1 MGNVFV
7 CEFFQES
14 NAFNPTLTTFED
26 FASSGICEGEAL
38 VHSYGKAGVTVQA
51 MLDVLSSR
59 GLQAVGGVRMRSKS
73 GGPVD
78 HKVVDWFV
86 EKTLTALRGTQQLA
100 GVSISLHGAT
110 QSDTSFD
117 VCGDILEAIRET
129 VGENV
134 KIAVSFDLHANITR
148 KMARAAD
155 YICGYRTY
163 PHLDFYETGYRA
175 ATFLADAL
183 EGRSAETAWVSVPM
197 IAPAHGYTTAA
208 GGLKKLMDYGHS
220 LTENGTILDFTVF
233 HAQPWL
239 DVPEIGSTVLV
250 TAWDGDVAGDV
261 ANHMAEMLFDLR
273 QEMQG
278 SPLWSIEEV
287 IQVAICNTEDKPVIL
302 VDSADSP
309 NAGACGDS
317 ADVLEKVLPYR
328 ESLRTAFSLN
338 DAAAVEKAFQ
348 LGVGACADFPLGASI
363 APELSKPVTVSNATV
378 RSLHDGTFR
387 LGGPAERG
395 QLRHMGRSAVLQAGE
410 ISILVTQ
417 RGQNNG
423 DLQFYRGFGIEPTLC
438 RLVDVKACSSF
449 RAGYEPISAKIC
461 NTATLGAAGTVLNC
475 LPYRRIPEKFYP
487 FREIE
492 KDQISSCAYLG
503 GHRSTRTR

>member
-1 MGNVFV
+1 MKNVFV
-7 CEFFQES
+7 CEFLQES
-14 NAFNPTLTTFED
+14 NAFNPTLTSFED
-26 FASSGICEGEAL
+26 FSSSGICEGEEL
-38 VHSYGKAGVTVQA
+38 VHSNGKAGVTVQA

-78 HKVVDWFV
+78 HNVVDWFV
-86 EKTLTALRGTQQLA
+86 EKTLTALKAVDQLA

-110 QSDTSFD
+110 QSDTSVD
-117 VCGDILEAIRET
+117 VCGDILAAIRET
-129 VGENV
+129 VGETV
-134 KIAVSFDLHANITR
+134 KIAVALDLHANITQ

-155 YICGYRTY
+155 FICGYRTY

-175 ATFLADAL
+175 ASFLADAL
-183 EGRSAETAWVSVPM
+183 DGRSAQTAWVSVPM

-208 GGLKKLMDYGHS
+208 GGLKKLMDYGYS
-220 LTENGTILDFTVF
+220 LAENGTILDFTVF

-239 DVPEIGSTVLV
+239 DASEFGAAVLV
-250 TAWDGDVAGDV
+250 TAQDGAVAGEI
-261 ANHMAEMLFDLR
+261 ASEMAQMLFELR
-273 QEMQG
+273 QELQG
-278 SPLWSIEEV
+278 PPLWSIEEV
-287 IQVAICNTEDKPVIL
+287 IQAAMDNGEDKPVIL

-328 ESLRTAFSLN
+328 NSLRTAFSLN

-348 LGVGACADFPLGASI
+348 LGVGACADFTMGASI
-363 APELSKPVTVSNATV
+363 APELSRPVKVPNATV

-461 NTATLGAAGTVLNC
+461 NTATLGAAGTVLSR
-475 LPYRRIPEKFYP
+475 LPYRKRPEKFYP

-492 KDQISSCAYLG
+492 KEQISKAAYLG
-503 GHRSTRTR
+503 DRR